1 MYWPISFS
9 NTSSCGTYLSHPL
22 LSSFRHL
29 SSLLSYSHLHFFL
42 TDSFRPPPLWASKH
56 PSKIPQIPQNIVQ
69 RCTAMYSDVQRGGHD
84 GNWSSDLLWVSP
96 AFPRPLKATIGLWGW
111 LADLAEPKHM
121 PGESQIVTNCFNMS
135 QYVSSVF
142 KCVFEK
148 TATFLCGLEM
158 VPFPFAHRTEVG
170 RRKNCLVTSVLI
182 FDYVTN
188 PFTWF
193 PQPWWHLSKP

>member
-69 RCTAMYSDVQRGGHD
+69 RCTAMYSVEDMMGTEAVIFSGFPPRFHAHSKQPSVCEVGSQTWR
-84 GNWSSDLLWVSP
+84 SQSTCQVSH
-96 AFPRPLKATIGLWGW
+96 RL
-111 LADLAEPKHM
+111 
-121 PGESQIVTNCFNMS
+121 SRIVSICLNMS
-135 QYVSSVF
+135 QVYSSVF
-142 KCVFEK
+142 LKRRQHFFAAWKWCPSHSHTERKWVGEK
-148 TATFLCGLEM
+148 IAWS
-158 VPFPFAHRTEVG
+158 HR
-170 RRKNCLVTSVLI
+170 SWSLI
-182 FDYVTN
+182 T
-188 PFTWF
+188 
-193 PQPWWHLSKP
+193 

>member
-1 MYWPISFS
+1 
-9 NTSSCGTYLSHPL
+9 
-22 LSSFRHL
+22 
-29 SSLLSYSHLHFFL
+29 
-42 TDSFRPPPLWASKH
+42 
-56 PSKIPQIPQNIVQ
+56 
-69 RCTAMYSDVQRGGHD
+69 
-84 GNWSSDLLWVSP
+84 
-96 AFPRPLKATIGLWGW
+96 
-111 LADLAEPKHM
+111 M

-135 QYVSSVF
+135 QYVSGVF

-158 VPFPFAHRTEVG
+158 APFPFAHRTEVG

-193 PQPWWHLSKP
+193 PQP

>member
-42 TDSFRPPPLWASKH
+42 TDSFRPPPPLGLKTSIQDPTDSTKH
-56 PSKIPQIPQNIVQ
+56 SSDVQ
-69 RCTAMYSDVQRGGHD
+69 RCTAWRTWWDLKQ
-84 GNWSSDLLWVSP
+84 WSSLGFP
-96 AFPRPLKATIGLWGW
+96 RPRPLKATIGLWGW

-135 QYVSSVF
+135 QYVSGVF

-158 VPFPFAHRTEVG
+158 APFPFAHRTEVG

-193 PQPWWHLSKP
+193 PQPWWHLSQKP